1 MQCGYFF
8 NSPIFIL
15 LVFLLCVMP
24 WQFATAQT
32 SPLSPCS
39 FTDIDKD
46 NDGLID
52 ICDLEGLDAIRYQ
65 LDGTGYRESRETSK
79 TTVGCPD
86 KGCNGYEL
94 MRDLDFLD
102 ASSYRVGRVQ
112 LDWVLDSGWLPIE
125 SIVISMVSTPTS
137 TVSTPTSTVSTPTS
151 ITVTATFE
159 GTFHGNGHA
168 IRNLMINRP
177 SSDNVG
183 LFITNSGEIRDIRL
197 LDVNIEGA
205 STVGALVAT
214 NDGGTIKN
222 SHVSGSIRGV
232 SRIGAL
238 VGVHGVSNN
247 PSFFLENSSATGIVI
262 GTGNQVGGLVGIN
275 FSTIRNSQA
284 FNTVSGAN
292 DVGGLV
298 GAIAET
304 NTMSGQIINSY
315 ATGNVTGNRTVGGL
329 IGNAGTIHVENS
341 SAHGEVIGTR
351 WIGGLVGF
359 INFRGGIIEKSHATG
374 NVTGDNTVGGLL
386 GAANA
391 RTNINNSYA
400 TGNVQG
406 GQGSFDMGGFAG
418 AHFRANIT
426 NSYATGNVQ
435 GGDASVSLGGFIGQN
450 LSDITNSHAT
460 GNVRVGQRSRQ
471 VGGFIGIVFQG
482 SITNSYATGNVQGDE
497 ESHRVGGFIGYNR
510 ADIGDVITNSYA
522 TGDVQGQ
529 LTVGGFIGEN
539 EEGRVTDSYATG
551 DVTGAVRV
559 GGFIGGNGVADF
571 FGFVSPVNRNITNSY
586 AIGNVV
592 GFQFVGGFIGQSAV
606 TDITNS
612 YATGNVRG
620 GLYGLG
626 IGGFIG
632 AHVSRGSIT
641 NSYAIGKVE
650 GGQQSPQVG
659 GFIGS
664 NTATITNSYWDEST
678 SGRTES
684 AGGEGKTT
692 LELQA
697 PIEAGSA
704 QTDIYYD
711 WDEQVWDFGTS
722 EQYPALKY
730 SDGTLRPNQRLGL
743 LRLGLPSGLIVS
755 PSFKSEVLSYRII
768 DEIEIRRLRLTPVA
782 ANPDA
787 NIIIESSGDFREQ
800 VSSGTTSS
808 EISLNTAGVS
818 TATVEVLTLYD
829 APIEYTLAFN
839 DRTFNEGERII
850 LERATSQGVDQ
861 STLRYK
867 WTQISG
873 MPRVLPIGGI
883 SEAVLDVAILEA
895 SLGKTEAD
903 SEITIR
909 LETSDGTTTGTKDLR
924 LTIVRTDNGTVVQ
937 SDSIITLSDRTLTA
951 PEINLSTDPDGVG
964 TINSYLWQR
973 RVDINAD
980 WIDIEGATAETYRI
994 PEDTALYTEYRVQYG
1009 YTDGQGYTQTFLSE
1023 VLIFIA
1029 DVDTDNNGLI
1039 EINDLEGLDA
1049 IRYQLDG
1056 SGYRQNETANKITA
1070 GCPDE
1075 GCKGY
1080 ELTRSL
1086 DFEQGASYRSGI
1098 IRAAWTSGSGWQPIG
1113 TPGIPFITPEAP
1125 FAIPEAPFDAIFNAN
1140 GHTIANLRID
1150 RGDAERGV
1158 GLFGVTASNA
1168 EIENVGLLDVD
1179 ILGNQGVGGLV
1190 GYKQGGSIVNSYVTG
1205 QVRGRGAHDVGG
1217 LVGWHRGG
1225 TISDSH
1231 SSSTV
1236 VGFRRNTGGLVG
1248 DNDGGTIT
1256 NSYARGSVNGSEKVG
1271 GLVGKNSNTSN
1282 TGVIMR
1288 SWAEVKV
1295 TGGAVVGGLVGENNG
1310 IITNSYTKEHII
1322 GTADVGGFVGWNLG
1336 DITNSYALGFVR
1348 GNNGV
1353 GGFIGNNLGG
1363 TITNSYAGGN
1373 VDSGG
1378 RYIGGLVG
1386 WNARGAIVNSY
1397 AQGNVS
1403 GNDGVGGLVGVNRG
1417 LFHNPSISRVSKSYA
1432 TGRVRGDRNSGGLVG
1447 ENRDGRIEKSYW
1459 NKTNNP
1465 TVVSAGGTSKTRA
1478 EMQTPTQPGN
1488 NATEIYYDWETADWD
1503 FGGTDQYPTLKYALG
1518 ANQGQPACGTAGNP
1532 VCGEPL
1538 TGQLEMIRTA
1548 SVEPISDISLLTRI
1562 TRELNVVLS
1571 VGIGVDPTKLKT
1583 SVRSSNHDIATVS
1596 IPEGGDLVRTL
1607 RIRTGSD
1614 IGRSEITVLVDDG
1627 EGLADSVSSTTFV
1640 VTTRTNNG
1648 PRITI
1653 TPLPESIPV
1662 GERVLILVE
1671 VMDDD
1676 FDAGD
1681 RVFLTSSVVPG
1692 VLVEPRQIVRIR
1704 SNTKERIILEGVR
1717 EGNAMIE
1724 FTVLDSKGATD
1735 SVTMSVRVGAEPA
1748 DSVRIEPDSSDKWLL
1763 RATSMIEDAD
1773 DIVEASYQWYR
1784 NGVAIASATSPTYTI
1799 PNNRD
1804 GRAVDTSYS
1813 VELTV
1818 MNDIGETV
1826 VIQSDPYRV
1835 PNERPVII
1843 VPVAEMISEGGMRA
1857 ISVNASDP
1865 NYDDLTYRWSE
1876 DSGVLSNEHSNP
1888 ATLSIPPDY
1897 IKDPTATQATL
1908 NLEVEVDDEE
1918 LSTTRA
1924 LLVQVDKENNGSA
1937 RLRTSVEIGSRGTTL
1952 TAIVLSD
1959 DPDAG
1964 TGENVRYQW
1973 QVCAGNQE
1981 GCPSAN
1987 DWMNIDEATGTQ
1999 YITSGADIMVAG
2011 GSTFP
2016 LVEDGSLFRVR
2027 GTYTD
2032 GQGYGEEVY
2041 SPGYSYS
2048 TRVNVSPTISGI
2060 PVRRLR
2066 LLEGAE
2072 TEFGV
2077 VLNDADDDD
2086 LLLSIES
2093 DMLEVVRVNV
2103 EGDGATR
2110 TVKITVIGVGIA
2122 TITATVNDGR
2132 GVSNSEVS
2140 ERFEVEVEGN
2150 EAPMLEVI
2158 AYPQELIE
2166 LGNTTQIVV
2175 LVSDNNFDV
2184 GDNVVVE
2191 AMSSSQSMVS
2201 VIPMQTDS
2209 ITTDTRIAF
2218 MLTAEQSGE
2227 ARVIFTAT
2235 DSQNVSTNT
2244 EVVVRVN
2251 TPPHVLSGN
2260 VPSQVVAT
2268 VGEAFELEISEF
2280 FADVDGDLLRY
2291 REDGLPASIVITT
2304 TGTLAGVPTIEDAS
2318 KNGAGL
2324 MVTVFADDGRGSST
2338 QTTFVLLIDA
2348 KPTASIR
2355 TDLDDKWRLTSM
2367 VEDANGIVGVDYQW
2381 YRNDV
2386 AIANDANN
2394 QSYTIPNNRAGR
2406 ASGTSYSV
2414 ELTIMDS
2421 IGQSVVIQSD
2431 SHTIANEPPV
2441 ITVAV
2446 AEMIDEGDT
2455 RDISVS
2461 ASDPNYDDLT
2471 YRWVGDLELLSNEHS
2486 NPATL
2491 SIPPDYIKDAASMQ
2505 TTLNL
2510 EVEVNDGILSTSRT
2524 VSVVVDKKNNG
2535 SATLGTSIEIVSVGT
2550 TLTTMIL
2557 SDDPDGGIS
2566 GAVRYQWQVCAG
2578 NESGCPSE
2586 SDWMNIIEATGTQYM
2601 ILGSSILVE
2610 SGSTFR
2616 LVEGGSL
2623 FRVEGTYIDGQDYD
2637 EAVYS
2642 QGYSYSTRV
2651 NVSPTVSGIPLQQ
2664 VRLLEGT
2671 ATEFDVVLGDA
2682 DADDISSN
2690 LVLGAESDKPEVAR
2704 VSAEGEGTTRTI
2716 KITGVSGGI
2725 ATITATVNDGR
2736 GVSNSEVSEQFEVE
2750 VEENQASML
2759 EVITSSPQLIEQGN
2773 TTQVMVLISDNNFDV
2788 DDSVVLEAM
2797 SSDQSIVSVI
2807 PTQPDTITTDA
2818 SRTFTLNGIKAGI
2831 ATIVFIATDSRGS
2844 TDSVSLLVSVDA
2856 KPNGRIRIDPNNKW
2870 LLTAI
2875 VEDPNGIIEVGYK
2888 WYRNDTVIANATSPT
2903 YTIPNN
2909 RLGRAAGTSYS
2920 VELTVMDSID
2930 QSVVIQSDSYTIAN
2944 ERPVISVPVAEMI
2957 SEGNTQDI
2965 RVTASDPNHDDLTY
2979 RWSGD
2984 SQVLSNEN
2992 SNPARLSIPPYYI
3005 KDAVSDQTTL
3015 NLEVEVSDGM
3025 IATTSTVSVVVNKRD
3040 NGSARLGAALDF
3052 INGDT
3057 AIMAPVSID
3066 DPDGGISG
3074 DVEYQW
3080 QVCASDQGP
3089 CFGNWMDIDG
3099 ATEAQ
3104 YVISG
3109 SSILV
3114 EGGNRFQI
3122 VQNGSIFRALI
3133 SYTDGQGYRA
3143 VIDSPGYTHR
3153 FRVNNSPTISG
3164 LPLERIRL
3172 LAGTETTLNVTINDV
3187 DTNDT
3192 PARLTLRVQS
3202 DSADVAGV
3210 IVEGDGAI
3218 RTIKITGISAGIT
3231 TVTATVN
3238 DGRNVSNSAV
3248 SEHFRVEVEGNAAP
3262 RLEVATAQQV
3272 IELGST
3278 TQVMVLVSDNDF
3290 DMGDSVV
3297 LEAMSSSPSIVSV
3310 TPTQPDTIT
3319 TNVSG
3324 TFVLTG
3330 VKAGTATIVFTAT
3343 YSKESTDSVSL
3354 LVSVDAKP
3362 TGNVRIEPDSG
3373 DQWLLRA
3380 TSTIADA
3387 NGIDE
3392 VNYRWYRNDIAIADA
3407 TSQTYMIPDNREGRT
3422 GGTSYKLKLTV
3433 VDGIGQSVVIESV
3446 AITIANEPPVIT
3458 NITVPEMISE
3468 GDTQIISVDASDL
3481 NYDDLMYRWSGNDPG
3496 VLSNETSKTATLSIP
3511 PYYIRD
3517 ATTTQT
3523 TLNLEVEVS
3532 DTELATT
3539 RVLLVQVNQKNNGSA
3554 TIGTSIE
3561 TAGGVTTLTAIVSSD
3576 DPDGGNGENV
3586 GYQWQVCAGVEG
3598 RCPSANDWMDIDE
3611 ANGTQYVISGT
3622 NIMVKNDNPFSLVEG
3637 GSLFRVQATYTDGQ
3651 GYSEEVD
3658 SPVRVYTTRP
3668 MLRIRVK
3675 VFLEG
3680 SLQ

>member
-1 MQCGYFF
+1 MCEDSTLGRICKSAPTVFINLMGRAVKFMQCGYFF

-151 ITVTATFE
+151 TVSTPTSITVTATFE

-177 SSDNVG
+177 SSENVG

-247 PSFFLENSSATGIVI
+247 PSFFLENSSATGVVI

-586 AIGNVV
+586 AIGNVS

-711 WDEQVWDFGTS
+711 WDEQIWDFGTS

-768 DEIEIRRLRLTPVA
+768 DETQIRRLRLTPVA

-808 EISLNTAGVS
+808 EILLNTAGVS

-839 DRTFNEGERII
+839 DRTFNEGEHII
-850 LERATSQGVDQ
+850 LQRATSQGVDQ

-973 RVDINAD
+973 RGDKGAG
-980 WIDIEGATAETYRI
+980 WIDIESTTANTYRI

-1029 DVDTDNNGLI
+1029 NVDTNNNGLI

-1056 SGYRQNETANKITA
+1056 SGYRQNETASKITA

-1113 TPGIPFITPEAP
+1113 TPGIPFVTPEAP
-1125 FAIPEAPFDAIFNAN
+1125 FGTPEAPFDAIFNAN

-1459 NKTNNP
+1459 NRTNNP
-1465 TVVSAGGTSKTRA
+1465 TVVSAGGTSKTRV
-1478 EMQTPTQPGN
+1478 EMQTPEMPGD

-1503 FGGTDQYPTLKYALG
+1503 FGGTDQYPILKYALG
-1518 ANQGQPACGTAGNP
+1518 SNQGQPACGTAGDP

-1538 TGQLEMIRTA
+1538 AGQLEMVRTA
-1548 SVEPISDISLLTRI
+1548 SIEPISDISLLTRI

-1571 VGIGVDPTKLKT
+1571 VGIGVDPTKLMT
-1583 SVRSSNHDIATVS
+1583 SVRSSNHDIATAS
-1596 IPEGGDLVRTL
+1596 IPEGGGSVRTL

-1627 EGLADSVSSTTFV
+1627 EGLADSISSTTFV
-1640 VTTRTNNG
+1640 VTTIATNSA
-1648 PRITI
+1648 PQITI
-1653 TPLPESIPV
+1653 TPLPESISV
-1662 GERVLILVE
+1662 GESTVVSVE

-1681 RVFLTSSVVPG
+1681 RVFLTSSLVPE
-1692 VLVEPRQIVRIR
+1692 VLVEPRQIIRIR
-1704 SNTKERIILEGVR
+1704 SNTKERITLKGVR
-1717 EGNAMIE
+1717 GGNAMIE
-1724 FTVLDSKGATD
+1724 FTVLDSRGATN
-1735 SVTMSVRVGAEPA
+1735 SVTMSVRVDAELIG
-1748 DSVRIEPDSSDKWLL
+1748 SVRIEPDSGDKWLL
-1763 RATSMIEDAD
+1763 RATSMIEDANN
-1773 DIVEASYQWYR
+1773 IVEASYQWYR

-1835 PNERPVII
+1835 PNERPVITGI
-1843 VPVAEMISEGGMRA
+1843 TPAEINEGDTQN
-1857 ISVNASDP
+1857 ISVSASDP
-1865 NYDDLTYRWSE
+1865 NYDDLMYRWSGD
-1876 DSGVLSNEHSNP
+1876 DSGVLSNENSNSV
-1888 ATLSIPPDY
+1888 TLSIPPDY
-1897 IKDPTATQATL
+1897 IKDAAFTQTTL
-1908 NLEVEVDDEE
+1908 NLEVAVDDGE

-1924 LLVQVDKENNGSA
+1924 LLVQVEKENNGSA
-1937 RLRTSVEIGSRGTTL
+1937 RLRTSIEIASRGTTL
-1952 TAIVLSD
+1952 TAIVLFE
-1959 DPDAG
+1959 DPDGG
-1964 TGENVRYQW
+1964 TSGTVVYQW
-1973 QVCAGNQE
+1973 QVCSRDE
-1981 GCPSAN
+1981 GDCSSEN
-1987 DWMNIDEATGTQ
+1987 DWIDIDEANGKQ
-1999 YITSGADIMVAG
+1999 YIISGSDIMLEN
-2011 GSTFP
+2011 GSTFSP
-2016 LVEDGSLFRVR
+2016 VEGESIFRVE

-2032 GQGYGEEVY
+2032 RQGYEEEVY
-2041 SPGYSYS
+2041 SQEYVYSL
-2048 TRVNVSPTISGI
+2048 RVNNSPTIIGLPLGRI
-2060 PVRRLR
+2060 R
-2066 LLEGAE
+2066 LLAGTE
-2072 TEFGV
+2072 TTLNV
-2077 VLNDADDDD
+2077 TINDADSDD
-2086 LLLSIES
+2086 LIFGIQSNTPEVARLS
-2093 DMLEVVRVNV
+2093 V

-2175 LVSDNNFDV
+2175 LVSDNNFDAN
-2184 GDNVVVE
+2184 DNVVVE
-2191 AMSSSQSMVS
+2191 VMSSNQSMVS
-2201 VIPMQTDS
+2201 VIPMQTNS

-2227 ARVIFTAT
+2227 AIIMFTAT

-2291 REDGLPASIVITT
+2291 RVVGLPASIVIAT
-2304 TGTLAGVPTIEDAS
+2304 TGTLVGVPTIEDAS
-2318 KNGAGL
+2318 KNRAGL
-2324 MVTVFADDGRGSST
+2324 MVTVFADDGRGGST
-2338 QTTFVLLIDA
+2338 QTAFVLLIDA
-2348 KPTASIR
+2348 KPTASVRI
-2355 TDLDDKWRLTSM
+2355 DPNDKWQLTAM
-2367 VEDANGIVGVDYQW
+2367 AEDANGIVGVDYQW

-2394 QSYTIPNNRAGR
+2394 QSYTIPDNRAGR
-2406 ASGTSYSV
+2406 ASGISYSV
-2414 ELTIMDS
+2414 EPTIMDS

-2431 SHTIANEPPV
+2431 SYTIANEPPV

-2471 YRWVGDLELLSNEHS
+2471 YRWVGDLELLSNENS

-2491 SIPPDYIKDAASMQ
+2491 SIPPDYIKDVASMQ

-2510 EVEVNDGILSTSRT
+2510 EVEVNDGIFSTSRT
-2524 VSVVVDKKNNG
+2524 LSVVIDKKNNG
-2535 SATLGTSIEIVSVGT
+2535 FATLGTSIEIVSVGT
-2550 TLTTMIL
+2550 TLTTMVL

-2566 GAVRYQWQVCAG
+2566 GAVEYQWQVCAG
-2578 NESGCPSE
+2578 NESGCPSAN
-2586 SDWMNIIEATGTQYM
+2586 DWMNIIEATGTQYM
-2601 ILGSSILVE
+2601 ISGSSILVE
-2610 SGSTFR
+2610 SGSRFP

-2623 FRVEGTYIDGQDYD
+2623 FRVEGTYSDGQGYG
-2637 EAVYS
+2637 EEVYS
-2642 QGYSYSTRV
+2642 QGYSYSRRV
-2651 NVSPTVSGIPLQQ
+2651 NAPPTVSGIPVRR

-2671 ATEFDVVLGDA
+2671 ATEFDVELGDA

-2690 LVLGAESDKPEVAR
+2690 LVFGAESDKLEVAR

-2807 PTQPDTITTDA
+2807 PTQPDTITTNA

-2831 ATIVFIATDSRGS
+2831 ATIVFTATDKGRS

-2856 KPNGRIRIDPNNKW
+2856 KPTGSVRVDPNDKW

-2875 VEDPNGIIEVGYK
+2875 AADANGIAGVNYQ

-2903 YTIPNN
+2903 YTIPDN
-2909 RLGRAAGTSYS
+2909 RLGRAADTSYS
-2920 VELTVMDSID
+2920 VELTVMDSIG

-2944 ERPVISVPVAEMI
+2944 ERPVITVPVAEMI

-2965 RVTASDPNHDDLTY
+2965 SVTASDPNHDDLTY

-2984 SQVLSNEN
+2984 SEVLSNEN
-2992 SNPARLSIPPYYI
+2992 SNPARLSIPSYYI
-3005 KDAVSDQTTL
+3005 KDAVADQTTL
-3015 NLEVEVSDGM
+3015 NLVVEVSDERLS
-3025 IATTSTVSVVVNKRD
+3025 TTRTVSVVVNKRD
-3040 NGSARLGAALDF
+3040 NGFVRLGLSLDF

-3057 AIMAPVSID
+3057 AIMTPITID
-3066 DPDGGISG
+3066 DPD
-3074 DVEYQW
+3074 E
-3080 QVCASDQGP
+3080 ASVGRSIN
-3089 CFGNWMDIDG
+3089 GR
-3099 ATEAQ
+3099 
-3104 YVISG
+3104 YV
-3109 SSILV
+3109 
-3114 EGGNRFQI
+3114 Q
-3122 VQNGSIFRALI
+3122 
-3133 SYTDGQGYRA
+3133 
-3143 VIDSPGYTHR
+3143 
-3153 FRVNNSPTISG
+3153 
-3164 LPLERIRL
+3164 
-3172 LAGTETTLNVTINDV
+3172 
-3187 DTNDT
+3187 
-3192 PARLTLRVQS
+3192 
-3202 DSADVAGV
+3202 
-3210 IVEGDGAI
+3210 
-3218 RTIKITGISAGIT
+3218 RT
-3231 TVTATVN
+3231 
-3238 DGRNVSNSAV
+3238 
-3248 SEHFRVEVEGNAAP
+3248 
-3262 RLEVATAQQV
+3262 
-3272 IELGST
+3272 
-3278 TQVMVLVSDNDF
+3278 MVLVS
-3290 DMGDSVV
+3290 
-3297 LEAMSSSPSIVSV
+3297 
-3310 TPTQPDTIT
+3310 
-3319 TNVSG
+3319 
-3324 TFVLTG
+3324 
-3330 VKAGTATIVFTAT
+3330 
-3343 YSKESTDSVSL
+3343 
-3354 LVSVDAKP
+3354 
-3362 TGNVRIEPDSG
+3362 
-3373 DQWLLRA
+3373 
-3380 TSTIADA
+3380 
-3387 NGIDE
+3387 
-3392 VNYRWYRNDIAIADA
+3392 
-3407 TSQTYMIPDNREGRT
+3407 
-3422 GGTSYKLKLTV
+3422 
-3433 VDGIGQSVVIESV
+3433 
-3446 AITIANEPPVIT
+3446 
-3458 NITVPEMISE
+3458 
-3468 GDTQIISVDASDL
+3468 
-3481 NYDDLMYRWSGNDPG
+3481 
-3496 VLSNETSKTATLSIP
+3496 
-3511 PYYIRD
+3511 
-3517 ATTTQT
+3517 
-3523 TLNLEVEVS
+3523 
-3532 DTELATT
+3532 
-3539 RVLLVQVNQKNNGSA
+3539 
-3554 TIGTSIE
+3554 
-3561 TAGGVTTLTAIVSSD
+3561 
-3576 DPDGGNGENV
+3576 
-3586 GYQWQVCAGVEG
+3586 
-3598 RCPSANDWMDIDE
+3598 
-3611 ANGTQYVISGT
+3611 
-3622 NIMVKNDNPFSLVEG
+3622 
-3637 GSLFRVQATYTDGQ
+3637 
-3651 GYSEEVD
+3651 
-3658 SPVRVYTTRP
+3658 
-3668 MLRIRVK
+3668 
-3675 VFLEG
+3675 
-3680 SLQ
+3680 